1 MIINNWPAMT
11 DMMCG
16 ASGENW
22 PRIYFMLFYVIVQ
35 WIILNIVI
43 AMMLD
48 IFSNVSVEMD
58 KEFDKLSHIY
68 KL

>member
-1 MIINNWPAMT
+1 MI
-11 DMMCG
+11 
-16 ASGENW
+16 
-22 PRIYFMLFYVIVQ
+22 FYVFVQ

-58 KEFDKLSHIY
+58 KEFEKLDHIK
-68 KL
+68 KLQAKQRQMGEANFARYCK